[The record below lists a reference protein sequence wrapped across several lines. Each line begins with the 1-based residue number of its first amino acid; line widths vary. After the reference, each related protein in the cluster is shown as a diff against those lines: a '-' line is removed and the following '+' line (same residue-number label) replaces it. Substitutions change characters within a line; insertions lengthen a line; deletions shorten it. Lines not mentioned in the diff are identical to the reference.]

1 MDVYPM
7 RDDTFANSMPFRA
20 ALVASFLLAATS
32 VHAGDQK
39 SDTPIWKK
47 AAPGTA
53 AYLADDGGGVDTLT
67 VCDTADQY
75 RDWLKY
81 EHPRGCQTFQSGLR
95 ATIEVVVYDPAK
107 DTIRTSS
114 EAISYPL
121 VKIHIPAR
129 NFVGYLRLDGLHP
142 IIPSGTIVHGK
153 KVGNGSLKL
162 YSDATIRDDDKGLDL
177 GEEFS
182 AKVIKF
188 DPTKGDQ
195 WDLQV
200 TILDG
205 LNAGKSGWMLSDFLE
220 DSRGELV
227 NQFSKAAVWEKLPAQ
242 RGPST
247 N

>member
-1 MDVYPM
+1 MEEG
-7 RDDTFANSMPFRA
+7 R
-20 ALVASFLLAATS
+20 
-32 VHAGDQK
+32 
-39 SDTPIWKK
+39 
-47 AAPGTA
+47 PGH
-53 AYLADDGGGVDTLT
+53 GGISSRRWGGVDTLT

-81 EHPRGCQTFQSGLR
+81 EHPEGCQTFQSGLR

-121 VKIHIPAR
+121 VKIQIPAR
-129 NFVGYLRLDGLHP
+129 HFIGYLRLDGLHP
-142 IIPSGTIVHGK
+142 IIPSGLIVHGK
-153 KVGNGSLKL
+153 RVGNSSLKL
-162 YSDATIRDDDKGLDL
+162 YSGATIRDDDKGLDL
-177 GEEFS
+177 GQEFS

-227 NQFSKAAVWEKLPAQ
+227 NQFSKATVWENT
-242 RGPST
+242 PSRL
-247 N
+247 